1 VPPSTSYETVSTSL
15 FHPVSLEHC
24 SVVVKAN
31 RRRTLGFELWTFE
44 TGEGKVVIVLQHK
57 MYEGRFNVRELAEVL
72 RCYA

>member
-1 VPPSTSYETVSTSL
+1 
-15 FHPVSLEHC
+15 
-24 SVVVKAN
+24 VKAN